1 MLFVFFLN
9 LNLNLFIFMHIH
21 EAYDIIKEDL
31 KSVEQE
37 FRVNLD
43 SGVYLIRKVGEYIL
57 NNGGKRFRPSLL
69 LLSARLCGYHGKRN
83 IPLAAVVEFIHTATL
98 LHDDVVDNAS
108 MRRGKTSANTLWGSG
123 ASILIGDFLFSK
135 SFCLTVADGDL
146 RILKVLSGTTTQMAE
161 GEVLQL
167 LKDGDVETTEK
178 DYLAVV
184 TNKTASL
191 ISAACQIGAILGNVS
206 REKETALAEYGMNLG
221 IAFQLVDD
229 CLDYTSSNK
238 ELGKVIGNDLK
249 EGKVT
254 LPLIH
259 TIKNAAPAER
269 EEILTAIEADDIKEY
284 QLSSVLALINRY
296 KGIDYSLNR
305 TRHYVESAKAC
316 LNCFEPNLERAALMA
331 LADYVV
337 ERTF

>member
-1 MLFVFFLN
+1 MR
-9 LNLNLFIFMHIH
+9 IQ

-146 RILKVLSGTTTQMAE
+146 RILEVLSGTTTQMAE

-206 REKETALAEYGMNLG
+206 KERETALAEYGMNLG

-259 TIKNAAPAER
+259 TIKNATPAER
-269 EEILTAIEADDIKEY
+269 EEILAAIEADDIKEY
-284 QLSSVLALINRY
+284 QLSSVMALISRY
-296 KGIDYSLNR
+296 RGIDYSLKR

-316 LNCFEPNLERAALMA
+316 LNSFEPNLERAALMA

>member
-1 MLFVFFLN
+1 MR
-9 LNLNLFIFMHIH
+9 IQ

-31 KSVEQE
+31 KSVEEE
-37 FRVNLD
+37 FRINLD

-57 NNGGKRFRPSLL
+57 NNGGKRLRPSLL

-98 LHDDVVDNAS
+98 LHDDVIDNAS
-108 MRRGKTSANTLWGSG
+108 MRRGKTSANTVWGSG

-146 RILKVLSGTTTQMAE
+146 RILEVLSGTTTQMAE

-259 TIKNAAPAER
+259 TIKNATPAER
-269 EEILTAIEADDIKEY
+269 EEILAAIEADDIKEY

-316 LNCFEPNLERAALMA
+316 LNSFEPNLERAALMA

>member
-1 MLFVFFLN
+1 MR
-9 LNLNLFIFMHIH
+9 IQ

-146 RILKVLSGTTTQMAE
+146 RILEVLSGTTTQMAE

-316 LNCFEPNLERAALMA
+316 LNSFEPNLERAALMA

>member
-1 MLFVFFLN
+1 MR
-9 LNLNLFIFMHIH
+9 IQ

-31 KSVEQE
+31 KSVEEE
-37 FRVNLD
+37 FRINLD

-57 NNGGKRFRPSLL
+57 NNGGKRLRPSLL

-98 LHDDVVDNAS
+98 LHDDVIDNAS
-108 MRRGKTSANTLWGSG
+108 MRRGKTSANTVWGSG

-146 RILKVLSGTTTQMAE
+146 RIL
-161 GEVLQL
+161 EVLQL

-191 ISAACQIGAILGNVS
+191 ISAACQIGAILGDVS

-259 TIKNAAPAER
+259 TIKNATPAER
-269 EEILTAIEADDIKEY
+269 EEILAAIEADDIKEY

>member
-1 MLFVFFLN
+1 VLFVFFLN

-108 MRRGKTSANTLWGSG
+108 MRRGKTSANTVWGSG

-316 LNCFEPNLERAALMA
+316 LNSFEPNLERAALMA

>member
-1 MLFVFFLN
+1 MR
-9 LNLNLFIFMHIH
+9 IQ

-31 KSVEQE
+31 KNVEQE

-57 NNGGKRFRPSLL
+57 NNGGKRLRPSLL

-98 LHDDVVDNAS
+98 LHDDVIDNAS

-146 RILKVLSGTTTQMAE
+146 RILEVLSGTTTQMAE

-206 REKETALAEYGMNLG
+206 KERETALAEYGMNLG

-259 TIKNAAPAER
+259 TIKNATPAER
-269 EEILTAIEADDIKEY
+269 EEILAAIEADDIKEY
-284 QLSSVLALINRY
+284 QLSSVMALISRY
-296 KGIDYSLNR
+296 RGIDYSLKR

-316 LNCFEPNLERAALMA
+316 LNSFEPNLERAALMA

>member
-1 MLFVFFLN
+1 LFVFFLN

-146 RILKVLSGTTTQMAE
+146 RILEVLSGTTTQMAE

-206 REKETALAEYGMNLG
+206 KERETALAEYGMNLG

-259 TIKNAAPAER
+259 TIKNATPAER
-269 EEILTAIEADDIKEY
+269 EEILAAIEADDIKEY
-284 QLSSVLALINRY
+284 QLSSVMALISRY
-296 KGIDYSLNR
+296 RGIDYSLKR

-316 LNCFEPNLERAALMA
+316 LNSFEPNLERAALMA

>member
-1 MLFVFFLN
+1 MR
-9 LNLNLFIFMHIH
+9 IQ

-146 RILKVLSGTTTQMAE
+146 RILEVLSGTTTQMAE

-259 TIKNAAPAER
+259 TIKNATPAER
-269 EEILTAIEADDIKEY
+269 EEILAAIEADDIKEY
-284 QLSSVLALINRY
+284 QLSSVMALISRY
-296 KGIDYSLNR
+296 RGIDYSLKR

-316 LNCFEPNLERAALMA
+316 LNSFEPNLERAALMA

>member
-1 MLFVFFLN
+1 MR
-9 LNLNLFIFMHIH
+9 IQ

-57 NNGGKRFRPSLL
+57 NNGGKRLRPSLL

-98 LHDDVVDNAS
+98 LHDDVIDNAS
-108 MRRGKTSANTLWGSG
+108 MRRGKTSANTVWGSG

-146 RILKVLSGTTTQMAE
+146 RILEVLSGTTTQMAE

-259 TIKNAAPAER
+259 TIKNATPAER
-269 EEILTAIEADDIKEY
+269 EEILAAIEADDIKEY

-316 LNCFEPNLERAALMA
+316 LNSFEPNLERAALMA

>member
-146 RILKVLSGTTTQMAE
+146 RILEVLSGTTTQMAE

-259 TIKNAAPAER
+259 TIKNATPAER
-269 EEILTAIEADDIKEY
+269 EEILAAIEADDIKEY
-284 QLSSVLALINRY
+284 QLSSVMALISRY
-296 KGIDYSLNR
+296 RGIDYSLKR

-316 LNCFEPNLERAALMA
+316 LNSFEPNLERAALMA

>member
-1 MLFVFFLN
+1 MR
-9 LNLNLFIFMHIH
+9 IQ

-31 KSVEQE
+31 KSVEEE

-57 NNGGKRFRPSLL
+57 NNGGKRLRPSLL

-98 LHDDVVDNAS
+98 LHDDVIDNAS

-146 RILKVLSGTTTQMAE
+146 RILEVLSGTTTQMAE

-206 REKETALAEYGMNLG
+206 KERETALAEYGMNLG

-259 TIKNAAPAER
+259 TIKNATPAER
-269 EEILTAIEADDIKEY
+269 EEILAAIEADDIKEY

-316 LNCFEPNLERAALMA
+316 LNSFEPNLERAALMA